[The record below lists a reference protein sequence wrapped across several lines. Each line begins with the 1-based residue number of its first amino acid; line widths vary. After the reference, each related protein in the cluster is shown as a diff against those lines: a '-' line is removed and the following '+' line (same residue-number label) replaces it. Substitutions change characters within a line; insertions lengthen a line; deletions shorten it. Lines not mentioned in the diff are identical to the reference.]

1 MSRPS
6 LVNQS
11 PNVRSQAVHRTSD
24 QAAKTTVTLPPYDS
38 QSYPLSLA
46 AKRKLEELYLHHD
59 YTKYKKNIKDAAN
72 ILTKATY
79 ECNDR
84 LWQRKQKLGALE
96 ERLNSQ
102 DNMKEKVEGKHKK
115 EEEKTQELQKKVDH
129 ITVRAEQALRDLI
142 DLGDELSIQPSI
154 MQEVAEKV
162 NSLPANTQTQ
172 KRRSDSQGDSS
183 ESESLTHPAGVRC
196 VDILRDIKEKHAN
209 EYENKSMRE
218 RYAENNEYANFKGMI
233 HDAQNQGPN
242 ARVLEHPKFW
252 FPVKALDSNS
262 SSHKSQI
269 NRDNDEDD
277 DEIVMTGVTTSLKCS
292 FTLQYFEEPY
302 SNKKCSHT
310 YEKSAILDYLRTEG
324 ATNSQPSRRGQN
336 KGPRTITCPTPGCAT
351 TLTPDDFF
359 LDERIKQQ
367 VIKAKKHEALDDEDD
382 SDIDES

>member
-1 MSRPS
+1 MSRQS

-11 PNVRSQAVHRTSD
+11 PNVRSHAAHGTSD
-24 QAAKTTVTLPPYDS
+24 RAAKTTVTLPPYDS

-59 YTKYKKNIKDAAN
+59 YTK
-72 ILTKATY
+72 
-79 ECNDR
+79 
-84 LWQRKQKLGALE
+84 KQKLGALE

-102 DNMKEKVEGKHKK
+102 DNMKEKIEGKHKK
-115 EEEKTQELQKKVDH
+115 EEEKTLELQKKVEN

-162 NSLPANTQTQ
+162 NSMPTNTQTQ
-172 KRRSDSQGDSS
+172 KRGSDSVGASHEA
-183 ESESLTHPAGVRC
+183 ESPTQPAGVRC
-196 VDILRDIKEKHAN
+196 VDILRAIKEKHAN

-218 RYAENNEYANFKGMI
+218 KYAENNEYANFKGMI

-252 FPVKALDSNS
+252 FPVKALDGNGS
-262 SSHKSQI
+262 SRKSQI
-269 NRDNDEDD
+269 NRDDDED

-324 ATNSQPSRRGQN
+324 ATNSQPNRRGQN

-367 VIKAKKHEALDDEDD
+367 VIKAKKHEAMEDEDE